1 MDYYFYRIYSYW
13 KKKNYFPVGMGILN
27 VSWLQMLLAFI
38 IFINVIY
45 IIPRIFDVNFDFLRN
60 KIWGFAVFITLIFR
74 NIRYYVN
81 KKNLKRILEK
91 YKEHRLNKIIK
102 NWMIIPLPLIAFL
115 LSILIIKIINDLVP
129 RG

>member
-60 KIWGFAVFITLIFR
+60 KIWGFAVFITLIVR